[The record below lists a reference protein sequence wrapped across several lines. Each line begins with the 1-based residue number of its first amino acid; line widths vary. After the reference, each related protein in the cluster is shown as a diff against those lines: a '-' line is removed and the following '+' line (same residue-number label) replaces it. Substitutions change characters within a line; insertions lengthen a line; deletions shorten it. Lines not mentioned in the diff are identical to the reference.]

1 MERNKCVHIVKLVG
15 VIIGDFISDAESM
28 RSYTEVQSL
37 SKKSNKGQWHFLSQT
52 FLKGEHTHLYV
63 QYRI

>member
-37 SKKSNKGQWHFLSQT
+37 SKKSNKGQ
-52 FLKGEHTHLYV
+52 
-63 QYRI
+63 